1 MVYSED
7 PGIYGRNFG
16 FDSRYSRSILLVIEP
31 VDLLDPQTLVRFQHG
46 TTLLVVSDGGSI
58 PSGSISGGRR
68 QLIGEPSR

>member
-1 MVYSED
+1 
-7 PGIYGRNFG
+7 
-16 FDSRYSRSILLVIEP
+16 